1 VIVLDS
7 SAAIDYFVG
16 STNGAWVEERLR
28 EAPEIHAPHLLDVE
42 VIGALRRLVQLGDV
56 PRPIAEQ
63 AIVDLEQLDVT
74 RYPHLP
80 FLARIWEL
88 RENLTA
94 GDATFAA
101 LAEALGATLVTTDPR
116 LALAPGIQASVV
128 AP

>member
-1 VIVLDS
+1 
-7 SAAIDYFVG
+7 
-16 STNGAWVEERLR
+16 VEERLR

-42 VIGALRRLVQLGDV
+42 VIGALGRLVQVGDV
-56 PRPIAEQ
+56 PRRVAEQ

-101 LAEALGATLVTTDPR
+101 LAEALGAT
-116 LALAPGIQASVV
+116 
-128 AP
+128 